1 MNAPHLKHVLGSP
14 LFEGLLPTE
23 IEELYR
29 FLQFKKFV
37 AGATIFL
44 EGMDGEYMY
53 LLLRGTVK
61 ISRMAGEGNEKILV
75 VLGPEDM
82 FGEMAL
88 FEPLPREAT
97 ARVVEEAQLA
107 ILSRDKFEELG
118 QSMPR
123 LALKITMNMV
133 RLLTRRVREAD
144 EDYREISQWVHENS

>member
-14 LFEGLLPTE
+14 MLEGLQASE

-29 FLQFKKFV
+29 FLEFKKFI

-61 ISRMAGEGNEKILV
+61 VSRMAREGNEKILV

-82 FGEMAL
+82 FGEMAV

-118 QSMPR
+118 QTMPR
-123 LALKITMNMV
+123 LALKLTMNIV
-133 RLLTRRVREAD
+133 RVLARRVREAGD
-144 EDYREISQWVHENS
+144 EYREIAEWVNANT

>member
-1 MNAPHLKHVLGSP
+1 ML
-14 LFEGLLPTE
+14 EGLQASE

-29 FLQFKKFV
+29 FLEFKKFI

-61 ISRMAGEGNEKILV
+61 VSRMTGEGNEKILV

-82 FGEMAL
+82 FGEMAV

-118 QSMPR
+118 QTMPR
-123 LALKITMNMV
+123 LALKLTMNIV
-133 RLLTRRVREAD
+133 RVLARRVREAGD
-144 EDYREISQWVHENS
+144 EYREIAEWVNANT